1 MTIPF
6 HDNGDDDTPPLN
18 SRDRNEAA
26 EMLGIAASNPWRL
39 VTIGILGAMRMCD
52 RVDQE
57 IPMAWPVHMLRASV
71 RGLVTAGALV
81 GATVGAI
88 LPVLVAMYLLVGIPA
103 FLIFEYVVSR

>member
-1 MTIPF
+1 MMMPF
-6 HDNGDDDTPPLN
+6 PEHDDEMPPLN

-39 VTIGILGAMRMCD
+39 ITIGILGAMRMCD

-57 IPMAWPVHMLRASV
+57 IPLAWPVHMLRASV
-71 RGLVTAGALV
+71 RGLITAGALI

-88 LPVLVAMYLLVGIPA
+88 LPVLVATYLLIGIPSMLA
-103 FLIFEYVVSR
+103 FYLITAH